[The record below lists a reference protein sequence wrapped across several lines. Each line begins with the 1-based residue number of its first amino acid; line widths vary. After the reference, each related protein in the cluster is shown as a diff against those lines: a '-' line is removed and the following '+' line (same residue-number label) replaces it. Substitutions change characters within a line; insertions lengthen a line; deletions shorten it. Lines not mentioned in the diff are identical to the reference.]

1 MLGAVDRERVVSFPF
16 LLTPLAGA
24 AAWLGAGGEVGASDR
39 MIAVAMSRI
48 RWRSVVPGMVRWE
61 RGSCGTL
68 NRVAGALGRDGLVL
82 RVSCL
87 G

>member
-1 MLGAVDRERVVSFPF
+1 MLGSVNRERVGFF
-16 LLTPLAGA
+16 IFALTPLAGA
-24 AAWLGAGGEVGASDR
+24 ATWLGAGGEVGASDR
-39 MIAVAMSRI
+39 MIVVAMSRVQC
-48 RWRSVVPGMVRWE
+48 RSVVPGMVRWE

-68 NRVAGALGRDGLVL
+68 DRVAGALGRDGLVL